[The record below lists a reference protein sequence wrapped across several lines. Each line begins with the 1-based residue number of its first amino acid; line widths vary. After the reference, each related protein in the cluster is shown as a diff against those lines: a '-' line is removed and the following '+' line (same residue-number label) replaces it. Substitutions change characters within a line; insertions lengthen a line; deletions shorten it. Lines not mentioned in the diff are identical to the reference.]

1 MKALSITRPITR
13 RSAVA
18 MIAAIGCA
26 AVGLHPIRVFA
37 EDGTIDEKTAR
48 RLHEDYFSDL
58 ALTEEQETLIGQVLF
73 DKILQLAGGRYKNRE
88 VQLAIQEFAH
98 PLFSTSPKT
107 LYSWEIFVIDDFR
120 PNAWALPGGKIAVT
134 KGAIQYAADPDQLS
148 AVIAHEIGHSELG
161 HLERMLAAPE
171 FVSGLSADTGRRLLK
186 ALRSKGREGIA
197 DRAVLTIIAGAIFK
211 KIAGGHSQEMEREA
225 DDRIVKIFRQ
235 TRHSLPK
242 GLGFYETLASL
253 VPSGQKGANC
263 LFNGHEA
270 FQARLSAL
278 EKQASRMRETSGA
291 RGQKGFEFLKQSFPT
306 RARFRR
312 LGL

>member
-1 MKALSITRPITR
+1 MNAPSVTR

-18 MIAAIGCA
+18 MIATIGCFG
-26 AVGLHPIRVFA
+26 VGFA
-37 EDGTIDEKTAR
+37 PARGFGEDTTIDEKTAR
-48 RLHEDYFSDL
+48 RLHEDYFSGL

-73 DKILQLAGGRYKNRE
+73 DKLLQQAGGRYRNRE
-88 VQLAIQEFAH
+88 VQLAIQEFAR
-98 PLFSTSPKT
+98 PLFNTSPKT
-107 LYSWEIFVIDDFR
+107 LYSWEIFVVDDFR
-120 PNAWALPGGKIAVT
+120 PNAWALPGGKIALS
-134 KGAIQYAADPDQLS
+134 KGAVQYAADPDQLS

-161 HLERMLAAPE
+161 HFERMLATPE
-171 FVSGLSADTGRRLLK
+171 FVSGLSADTGRRLLN
-186 ALRSKGREGIA
+186 ALRSKGRGGIA

-211 KIAGGHSQEMEREA
+211 QIAGGYSHDMEREA

-242 GLGFYETLASL
+242 GLAFYETLASL
-253 VPSGQKGANC
+253 VPSGRKGANC

-278 EKQASRMRETSGA
+278 EEQASKMRETSGA

-306 RARFRR
+306 RRRFRR